1 MGDNEKK
8 ENPVQEE
15 EGDRESLAPNAATAD
30 EVEPVETEVR
40 DALLALTAEVKVIS
54 ERMGSLQTSQQRVW
68 QCMQENADGQDQ
80 LMGRMREVEQRQGNL
95 AQQQRKFQDAQ
106 DGRLDEIMRRLSAV
120 EVVQKKRVNE
130 AAGDVVKDGPGGRF
144 GPLPGM
150 SAVSAMPHVSTPVVD
165 DFDADTSDAGV
176 DPQRNVTMRQRK
188 LSHSQ
193 RRARDRNLLQE
204 REQEVVL
211 EMDLAETHR
220 KMGVGDSMPTG
231 GWREGRTS
239 SSYGHVEQAR
249 PSTVKRE
256 FSQAR
261 GRRTTEYSSHSWGKR
276 SHDRSSFN
284 LSRLSTSESES
295 EDEDDGA
302 MVRKR
307 SNPQLPKMQTFDGK
321 SSEWGPF
328 IFQFRKMAKAGK
340 WSDREKR
347 DSLLACLR
355 GKAIAYIQ
363 SKPKSC
369 RSHYKALRDLLD
381 QRYGMLELPSTARR
395 QLAAMRQEEGESLED
410 FEDRVMLKTGEGY
423 PGVPEETL
431 QSLATEAFLRGC
443 RDRNAAYA
451 TSERKPENLH
461 VAVIEMRDAAANLKA
476 FNRVSVSAR
485 QVRFADTEV
494 EEERG
499 REKTRKQFED
509 KQVSVAGEDPVA
521 VMKYLAELLKKNL
534 GEQTSMARG
543 HSRSPASQQRSRERS
558 PSPGRGGCY
567 NCGQEGHFVRD
578 CPRDFHCYNCGKSG
592 HMSRECPLRGS
603 SQRKSPSRDH
613 QGSDSAESLND

>member
-40 DALLALTAEVKVIS
+40 DALLALTAEVKMIS

-204 REQEVVL
+204 REQEVAL

-231 GWREGRTS
+231 GARKGAGSGAKAEHHPAMAMWNKRD
-239 SSYGHVEQAR
+239 QAR
-249 PSTVKRE
+249 
-256 FSQAR
+256 
-261 GRRTTEYSSHSWGKR
+261 
-276 SHDRSSFN
+276 
-284 LSRLSTSESES
+284 LSESS
-295 EDEDDGA
+295 VKQGGDEPQNIQVIRGGNDLMTA
-302 MVRKR
+302 PALTLAVCQQASRRVRMRMMVR
-307 SNPQLPKMQTFDGK
+307 
-321 SSEWGPF
+321 
-328 IFQFRKMAKAGK
+328 
-340 WSDREKR
+340 WS
-347 DSLLACLR
+347 
-355 GKAIAYIQ
+355 G
-363 SKPKSC
+363 
-369 RSHYKALRDLLD
+369 
-381 QRYGMLELPSTARR
+381 
-395 QLAAMRQEEGESLED
+395 
-410 FEDRVMLKTGEGY
+410 
-423 PGVPEETL
+423 
-431 QSLATEAFLRGC
+431 
-443 RDRNAAYA
+443 NAQI
-451 TSERKPENLH
+451 R
-461 VAVIEMRDAAANLKA
+461 
-476 FNRVSVSAR
+476 
-485 QVRFADTEV
+485 
-494 EEERG
+494 
-499 REKTRKQFED
+499 
-509 KQVSVAGEDPVA
+509 
-521 VMKYLAELLKKNL
+521 
-534 GEQTSMARG
+534 
-543 HSRSPASQQRSRERS
+543 
-558 PSPGRGGCY
+558 
-567 NCGQEGHFVRD
+567 
-578 CPRDFHCYNCGKSG
+578 
-592 HMSRECPLRGS
+592 S
-603 SQRKSPSRDH
+603 SQRCKPLMVSQANGGPSSFSFERWLKLVSGAIGRNETRCWRVSEAKPSLTSKASQSH
-613 QGSDSAESLND
+613 AEAITKHFGTC